1 MNKHRKRLV
10 RDCYQ
15 RIEGSPAGTRCVKR
29 GTSEELATFLLQK
42 FPRFWNLETPMDYAV
57 TVVGLHI
64 SRRVEGL
71 WSSAQQQVILK
82 SCRRIELVVCPRLF

>member
-15 RIEGSPAGTRCVKR
+15 RIEGSPAGTRCAEW
-29 GTSEELATFLLQK
+29 GTSEELVTFLLQK

-57 TVVGLHI
+57 TRVGLHI

-82 SCRRIELVVCPRLF
+82 KLQKN